1 MFSVFI
7 LLACSIFHIRARAY
21 THTHIKMEE
30 MQVEENA
37 FELYFGEDEM
47 LALPAPLLKYFTF
60 LERNFLDSGWRRF
73 DISRD
78 IPSGIIIWQAMIDIF
93 AKHEERVVAALLS
106 EVDRTKRLKEDI
118 DSLVKILDLNL
129 VYSLLR
135 TSDFYLVDDFLVPSM
150 REVMRRLLSMTPY
163 HLYIMHRDILRID
176 DNDDDEDSFK
186 GPLRAIL
193 PEYTRF
199 LAMIKRILRSKVYAQ
214 TIIDAM
220 LETYMPHVNHLVAV
234 GVGYSIVITSK
245 GVFYSGTRGEDK
257 ESVDRNAREFR
268 RIQFAETIV
277 SVATGKDY
285 TLFTTQGGKL
295 YSIEH
300 HQEDLHG
307 ELGRDTILG
316 SYSTLVPLDFVRSS
330 ACGKSHS
337 VVLTADGVFSFGK
350 GESGQLGNGQTQ
362 DMKLPTR
369 VLLDVPIIWVG
380 AGDNFSAFLSKDGEV
395 YLCGSIHDRLKHGSK
410 PIKLS
415 LPAPVSQIVC
425 LVRGIVVLLVDGT
438 LYAYGDNTN
447 GMLGIRE
454 AIVITKPT
462 IIPALFSFNPIK
474 HIFGGQLSTIF
485 VATNDVSYLCGYT
498 NRVEGH
504 ALYIYTPKLLVG
516 NLPIKLIDVAIGV
529 THTLILMESGLYG
542 YGSNDMWQLGDI
554 DAKRRPVYNGFV
566 GLKVTMGHEGM
577 HFEKHEKPKKDDGLG
592 CHFCGASYTNS
603 FVVHPMSEKLF
614 CDAKCFTRYTS

>member
-1 MFSVFI
+1 
-7 LLACSIFHIRARAY
+7 
-21 THTHIKMEE
+21 MEE

-37 FELYFGEDEM
+37 FELYFGEDEI
-47 LALPAPLLKYFTF
+47 LTLPAPLLKYFTL
-60 LERNFLDSGWRRF
+60 LERNFLDSEWRRF
-73 DISRD
+73 DISKD
-78 IPSGIIIWQAMIDIF
+78 ITSGIIIWQAMIDIF

-118 DSLVKILDLNL
+118 DSLVKVLDLNL

-150 REVMRRLLSMTPY
+150 REVMRRLLSMTSY
-163 HLYIMHRDILRID
+163 HLYITHRDILRID
-176 DNDDDEDSFK
+176 DNNDEDSFT
-186 GPLRAIL
+186 GPLSAIL

-214 TIIDAM
+214 TIIDSM
-220 LETYMPHVNHLVAV
+220 LETYMPHVDHLVAV
-234 GVGYSIVITSK
+234 GVGYSIVITSN

-277 SVATGKDY
+277 SVATGKDH

-295 YSIEH
+295 YSVEH
-300 HQEDLHG
+300 HQ

-337 VVLTADGVFSFGK
+337 VVLTADGAFSFGK

-462 IIPALFSFNPIK
+462 IIPALFSFYPIK

-485 VATNDVSYLCGYT
+485 VATNNAYFHCGYM
-498 NRVEGH
+498 NRLGGRD
-504 ALYIYTPKLLVG
+504 LYTYTPKRMIG
-516 NLPIKLIDVAIGV
+516 NSPIKWIDVAIGV
-529 THTLILMESGLYG
+529 THTLILMDNGLYG
-542 YGSNDMWQLGDI
+542 YGSNDMGQLGDI
-554 DAKRRPVYNGFV
+554 DAKRKPGFNDLV
-566 GLKVTMGHEGM
+566 RLNITMGHEETR
-577 HFEKHEKPKKDDGLG
+577 FEKHEKPKKDDGLG